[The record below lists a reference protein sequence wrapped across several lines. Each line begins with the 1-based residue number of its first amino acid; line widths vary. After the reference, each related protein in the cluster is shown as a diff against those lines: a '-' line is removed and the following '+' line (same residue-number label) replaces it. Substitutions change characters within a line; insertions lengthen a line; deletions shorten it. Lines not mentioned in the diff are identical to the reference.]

1 MDQIQHYEGTVL
13 YMHLV
18 MRKSDFV
25 TWERHRHRPACTAM
39 PSDQSFVLSALEST
53 IAKLAICR
61 ITIFKLVSVA

>member
-25 TWERHRHRPACTAM
+25 TWECHRHRPVCTAM
-39 PSDQSFVLSALEST
+39 RSDQSFVLSALEST

-61 ITIFKLVSVA
+61 VTIFKLVSVA